1 MTDSRLISFGFVAVF
16 LSVQGLG
23 LHIGQIY
30 FNAIQAGVVEPIV
43 SNPESVATS
52 LYLISYILVAT
63 VVIMLIIKFKR
74 NLLRALE
81 IFVLFMSSWITF
93 GFLIPVSILYIDVG
107 MILAIALI
115 IWKLKRPGFASQTT
129 SVIFSLSG
137 IGSILGASLGVIPSL
152 VFLLAVSIYDFIS
165 VFLTKHMV
173 FMANAIVKEPTIFTV
188 SMPADFKAVSK
199 LSKKSK
205 AGKTEVIRMFNLGS
219 GDIALPLVFLVSVM
233 SNIGLKNAIFSLVGV
248 TVALFILLN
257 WRIKDTLTKPRAMPA
272 MPYLALGLFAGFVL
286 SLFV

>member
-1 MTDSRLISFGFVAVF
+1 MTDSRLISLSFVAVF
-16 LSVQGLG
+16 LAVQGLG
-23 LHIGQIY
+23 LHIGQLY
-30 FNAIQAGVVEPIV
+30 FNAIQAGVAEPIV
-43 SNPESVATS
+43 SNPESISTS
-52 LYLISYILVAT
+52 LYLISYILIAT

-129 SVIFSLSG
+129 SVVFSLSG

-152 VFLLAVSIYDFIS
+152 VFLLAVSVYDFIS

-173 FMANAIVKEPTIFTV
+173 FMAKAIVKEP
-188 SMPADFKAVSK
+188 
-199 LSKKSK
+199 
-205 AGKTEVIRMFNLGS
+205 
-219 GDIALPLVFLVSVM
+219 
-233 SNIGLKNAIFSLVGV
+233 
-248 TVALFILLN
+248 
-257 WRIKDTLTKPRAMPA
+257 
-272 MPYLALGLFAGFVL
+272 
-286 SLFV
+286 